1 MKKGWL
7 ALAGFLAISQAPGL
21 MAAEAPANSRLL
33 DIRQWTAPDHTR
45 VVIDLDGPPAY
56 EIPAP
61 ADPLILTVN
70 LPKVILPEGG
80 REIWVNDR
88 VIRKIQ
94 VQPGATEGAEVTLS
108 LVRPVRGNVFA
119 LKPYLDKPDRLVID
133 VSRPD
138 LEEKEKADRQV
149 SQKLKSKRTR
159 IVVVDPGHGG
169 EDPGAIGAGRTR
181 EKDIVLA
188 IARNLQKAL
197 EESGDVRAFLT
208 RRGDYF
214 VSLEDRIKVAQEYGA
229 DLFISLHANAS
240 RKREA
245 RGSSVYCLS
254 LKGASDKATELL
266 AQKENAS
273 DMVGG
278 ISMPPRERDL
288 DSILL
293 DLEQTHTINESLNLG
308 GLALSELSRINS
320 IQFTQPREAGF
331 RVLQAPS
338 IPSILVE
345 AAYITNPVEERFL
358 RQERFQ
364 LKLIQAIVTAVKKFM
379 PLLAVKEESG
389 GLEPVRGKGQK
400 RGG

>member
-1 MKKGWL
+1 MRKGWL
-7 ALAGFLAISQAPGL
+7 ALAGLLAMGL
-21 MAAEAPANSRLL
+21 MGTEALANPRLL

-45 VVIDLDGPPAY
+45 VVIDLDGPPTY

-61 ADPLILTVN
+61 VDPLILTMDF
-70 LPKVILPEGG
+70 PQVILPEGG
-80 REIWVNDR
+80 REILVNDR

-94 VQPGATEGAEVTLS
+94 VQPEATGGTRVILF
-108 LVRPVRGNVFA
+108 LVRPARWNVFA
-119 LKPYLDKPDRLVID
+119 LKPYLDKLDRLVID

-138 LEEKEKADRQV
+138 LEEKEKAERQV
-149 SQKLKSKRTR
+149 SQKLRSKRTK

-169 EDPGAIGAGRTR
+169 EDPGAIGVGRTR
-181 EKDIVLA
+181 EKDVVLA
-188 IARNLQKAL
+188 LARGLQKAL
-197 EESGDVRAFLT
+197 DESGEVRAFLT

-214 VSLEDRIKVAQEYGA
+214 VSLEDRIKIAQEYGA
-229 DLFISLHANAS
+229 DLFISLHANGS
-240 RKREA
+240 KKPQV

-254 LKGASDKATELL
+254 LKGASDKTTELL

-273 DMVGG
+273 DLVGG
-278 ISMPPRERDL
+278 ISLAPTERDL

-293 DLEQTHTINESLNLG
+293 DLEMTHTINESLRLG
-308 GLALSELSRINS
+308 GLALSELSRINP

-331 RVLQAPS
+331 RVLTAPS

-364 LKLIQAIVTAVKKFM
+364 GKLIQAIVTAVKKFM
-379 PLLAVKEESG
+379 PLLAVKEEG
-389 GLEPVRGKGQK
+389 ATIELLRTKGQGTK
-400 RGG
+400 G